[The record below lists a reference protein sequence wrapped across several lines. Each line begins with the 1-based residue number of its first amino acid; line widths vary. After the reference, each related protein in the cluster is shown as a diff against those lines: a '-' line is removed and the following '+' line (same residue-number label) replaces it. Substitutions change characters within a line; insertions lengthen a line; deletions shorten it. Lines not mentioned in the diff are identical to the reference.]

1 LLIICYKDPQ
11 WHLTE
16 EKGEN
21 RSPTNQ
27 ERSAEKTSQGSGM
40 PRINTFIQLN
50 ESPECYCIQKNVI
63 NKYQDRVIT

>member
-40 PRINTFIQLN
+40 PRIDTFIQLN

>member
-1 LLIICYKDPQ
+1 MLYVYNLLQIFFFKIFSSHFFFIICYKDTQ

-21 RSPTNQ
+21 SGPTNQ

-40 PRINTFIQLN
+40 PNIYTT
-50 ESPECYCIQKNVI
+50 K
-63 NKYQDRVIT
+63 